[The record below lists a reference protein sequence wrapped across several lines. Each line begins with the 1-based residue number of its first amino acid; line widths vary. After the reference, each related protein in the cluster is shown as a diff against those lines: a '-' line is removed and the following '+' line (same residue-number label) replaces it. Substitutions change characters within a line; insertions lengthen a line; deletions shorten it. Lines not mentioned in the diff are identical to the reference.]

1 MATIRAA
8 VVITTLYYI
17 RFTHK
22 TTNKKY
28 DTNNKNIYESGY
40 WNVNECNKHTVQRLQ
55 GDTVRVDTKSYTLYM
70 ISKNQS
76 MICKQTFDINAVIFV
91 QLYWS

>member
-40 WNVNECNKHTVQRLQ
+40 
-55 GDTVRVDTKSYTLYM
+55 
-70 ISKNQS
+70 
-76 MICKQTFDINAVIFV
+76 
-91 QLYWS
+91 